1 MCINDPIIGSGMFDS
16 CISVDFVCVEV
27 FSACICVVSLA
38 YLF

>member
-1 MCINDPIIGSGMFDS
+1 MCINDPIIRFGMCDS
-16 CISVDFVCVEV
+16 CVSVDFVCVKV